1 MWLRV
6 TRLCGAVLMA
16 SAGEQA
22 RRARCLGAGAVLLLA
37 ALCAA
42 AQSTQSHACLA
53 STCDAAWSAL
63 TVAEAGCV
71 NAAFVLMSA
80 RFLSAT
86 EPTREAARRAQRAT
100 ALSLLMV
107 CVSTVLWAAWAHR
120 TARTKPLALQ
130 ASDASTFM
138 LACAGICATLF
149 AAVVVAGQ
157 LCMGTLLVLP
167 RGWGVCHVA
176 CVYVCILLAVSA
188 PRLLAGAGVTASTYA
203 AAIIASRAAVASA
216 LSGAYAMRS
225 PHDALPAPVVV
236 ATAASTCDEK
246 DVSWMHDAS

>member
-22 RRARCLGAGAVLLLA
+22 RRACCCGASAVLLLA
-37 ALCAA
+37 SLCAA
-42 AQSTQSHACLA
+42 AQSTQPHACLA
-53 STCDAAWSAL
+53 STCSAAWSAL

-80 RFLSAT
+80 RFLGT
-86 EPTREAARRAQRAT
+86 PHGARKAGWRAQRAT
-100 ALSLLMV
+100 AASLLMV
-107 CVSTVLWAAWAHR
+107 CVSTVLWAAWAYR
-120 TARTKPLALQ
+120 SARSKPLALQ

-167 RGWGVCHVA
+167 REWSVCPVA
-176 CVYVCILLAVSA
+176 CVYVCILLAVAA
-188 PRLLAGAGVTASTYA
+188 PRLLAGAGATASTYA
-203 AAIIASRAAVASA
+203 AAIVASRAAVATS

-225 PHDALPAPVVV
+225 PQEVLPPPVVV
-236 ATAASTCDEK
+236 PNAFIADDKK
-246 DVSWMHDAS
+246 DVSWMHPEA